1 MELAR
6 GVVGEPFQAKQEEHH
21 GSVFLLPMLRNFE
34 ISNLSLHG
42 IC

>member
-1 MELAR
+1 MGLAH
-6 GVVGEPFQAKQEEHH
+6 GIVSEPFQTKQEEHH
-21 GSVFLLPMLRNFE
+21 GSVFLLSILRIFE